1 MLDIRKLVSK
11 QKELII
17 NTRRDLHRIPEIGY
31 TEEKTSAY
39 VADYLTRE
47 GLEVQTE
54 IAQFGVVG
62 LLKTGR
68 PGPTLMIRADM
79 DALLLQEE
87 TGLEFASTHEG
98 VMHACGHDAHMAM
111 GLGAATVL
119 SRIKDNLSGII
130 KFIFQPAEEG
140 PGGAKP
146 MIDAGVMENPKV
158 DYAIGCHVWP
168 EIPEGT
174 IGVRSGPFLAAMDR
188 FDLKIIGKGGH
199 GAMPHLCIDALEVGT
214 QVVNALQRISSRH
227 MHPLE
232 PTVVTVGSFHA
243 GTTFNIIPGE
253 AEMCGTTRT
262 FNLDIWDSWEQRLEK
277 VIRGVCESMG
287 ADFEL
292 KFSKGYPP
300 TINDDDISEV
310 VRHCAAEV
318 VGPEKVVEPARTM
331 GGEDMSYFLQRA
343 KGCFF
348 ALGAGR
354 EGYAPVHNPKFMF
367 NEDILT
373 LGVETHCRAALE
385 LLGSGVQGSKVQS

>member
-1 MLDIRKLVSK
+1 MGDLRKLVSEH
-11 QKELII
+11 KELII
-17 NTRRDLHRIPEIGY
+17 KTRRDLHRIPEVGY

-39 VADYLTRE
+39 VADYLKRE
-47 GLEVQTE
+47 GLEVQTG

-62 LLKTGR
+62 LLDSGR
-68 PGPTLMIRADM
+68 PGPTVLIRADM

-87 TGLEFASTHEG
+87 TGMEFASTHDG

-119 SRIKDNLSGII
+119 NKIKDNFTGTI
-130 KFIFQPAEEG
+130 KFVFQPAEEG

-146 MIDAGVMENPKV
+146 MIDEGVMENPKV

-188 FDLKIIGKGGH
+188 FDLKIFGKGGH

-243 GTTFNIIPGE
+243 GTTFNIIPEE

-262 FNLDIWDSWEQRLEK
+262 FNLDIWDSWEPRLEK
-277 VIRGVCESMG
+277 IIRGVCESMG

-300 TINDDDISEV
+300 TINNDEISDV
-310 VRHCAAEV
+310 VRRCAAEV
-318 VGPEKVVEPARTM
+318 VGQEKVVEPDQTM
-331 GGEDMSYFLQRA
+331 GGEDMSFFLQRA

-348 ALGAGR
+348 ALGVGR
-354 EGYAPVHNPKFMF
+354 EGFAKVHNPKFMF
-367 NEDILT
+367 NEDVMT
-373 LGVETHCRAALE
+373 LGVETHCRVALE
-385 LLGSGVQGSKVQS
+385 LLGSGVQG

>member
-1 MLDIRKLVSK
+1 MLDIRKLVSEYK
-11 QKELII
+11 KLVI
-17 NTRRDLHRIPEIGY
+17 NSRRDLHRIPEIGY

-39 VADYLTRE
+39 VADYLRRE

-62 LLKTGR
+62 LLETGR
-68 PGPTLMIRADM
+68 AGPTLMIRADM

-119 SRIKDNLSGII
+119 NRIKDEFSGTV

-146 MIDAGVMENPKV
+146 MIDEGVMENPNV
-158 DYAIGCHVWP
+158 DYAIGCHVWA

-174 IGVRSGPFLAAMDR
+174 IGVRSGPFMAAMDR
-188 FDLKIIGKGGH
+188 FDLKIIGNGGH
-199 GAMPHLCIDALEVGT
+199 GAKPHLCIDALEVGT

-262 FNLDIWDSWEQRLEK
+262 FNLDIWDSWEQRLK
-277 VIRGVCESMG
+277 KIIGGVCESMG

-300 TINDDDISEV
+300 TVNDESMSEV
-310 VRHCAAEV
+310 VRRCGAEV
-318 VGPEKVVEPARTM
+318 VGPENIVIPEQTM

-348 ALGAGR
+348 VLGVGR
-354 EGYAPVHNPKFMF
+354 EGYAPVHNPQFMF
-367 NEDILT
+367 NEDILS
-373 LGVETHCRAALE
+373 LGVETHCRVALE
-385 LLGSGVQGSKVQS
+385 LLNL

>member
-1 MLDIRKLVSK
+1 MGDLRKLVSEH
-11 QKELII
+11 KELII
-17 NTRRDLHRIPEIGY
+17 KTRRDLHRIPEVGY

-39 VADYLTRE
+39 VADYLAQE
-47 GLEVQTE
+47 GLEVQTG

-62 LLKTGR
+62 LLDSGR
-68 PGPTLMIRADM
+68 PGPTVLIRADM

-87 TGLEFASTHEG
+87 TGLEFASTHDG

-119 SRIKDNLSGII
+119 NKIKDNFTGTI
-130 KFIFQPAEEG
+130 KFVFQPAEEG

-146 MIDAGVMENPKV
+146 MIDEGVMENPKV

-188 FDLKIIGKGGH
+188 FDLKIFGKGGH

-243 GTTFNIIPGE
+243 GTTFNIIPEE

-262 FNLDIWDSWEQRLEK
+262 FNLDIWDSWEPRLEK

-300 TINDDDISEV
+300 TINNDEISDV
-310 VRHCAAEV
+310 VRRCAAEV
-318 VGPEKVVEPARTM
+318 VGQEKVVEPDQTM
-331 GGEDMSYFLQRA
+331 GGEDMSFFLQRA

-348 ALGAGR
+348 ALGVGR
-354 EGYAPVHNPKFMF
+354 EGFAKVHNSKFMF
-367 NEDILT
+367 NEDVLT
-373 LGVETHCRAALE
+373 LGVETHCRVALE
-385 LLGSGVQGSKVQS
+385 LLKS